1 MNNLRGIL
9 LMVASM
15 AGFAVEDAFIKSAA
29 ATVPVGQILILLGLG
44 GTLIFGTLA
53 RMQGARLVT
62 RAVLL
67 RPVLLRNAAEMFG
80 TMTFVSAI
88 ALAPLSTV
96 SAILQAT
103 PLAVTLGAALFL
115 GAKVGWRRWT
125 AILTGFAGVLI
136 IVRPGAHGLDV
147 GAILAVAGV
156 FLLAAR
162 DLATRATPAT
172 VPSTVI
178 ATYGFASVIPAGII
192 LLTFSGGALVPEPR
206 AMLFIAGALT
216 IGVFAYYAIIA
227 AMRVGEIAVVTSFRY
242 SRLLFAVAIGMVFFG
257 ERPDALTF
265 VGAGLV
271 IGSGLYTL
279 LREARLARLQRTL
292 PSEAPGG

>member
-216 IGVFAYYAIIA
+216 VGVFAYYGIIA
-227 AMRVGEIAVVTSFRY
+227 AMRVGEIAVVTPFRY
-242 SRLLFAVAIGMVFFG
+242 SRLLFAVAIGVVFFG

>member
-15 AGFAVEDAFIKSAA
+15 AGFAVEDSFIKAAA
-29 ATVPVGQILILLGLG
+29 ATVPTGQILIILGIG

-53 RMQGARLVT
+53 RLQGAPLFT

-67 RPVLLRNAAEMFG
+67 RPVILRNTAEMFG
-80 TMTFVSAI
+80 TMAFVSAI
-88 ALAPLSTV
+88 ASAPLSTV

-125 AILTGFAGVLI
+125 AILVGFAGVLL
-136 IVRPGAHGLDV
+136 IVRPGAHGIET
-147 GAILAVAGV
+147 GAILAVLGV

-178 ATYGFASVIPAGII
+178 ATYGFASVIPAGVI
-192 LLTFSGGALVPEPR
+192 LLSFSGGALVPEPQ
-206 AMLFIAGALT
+206 AMLFLACALT
-216 IGVFAYYAIIA
+216 VGVFAYYAIIA
-227 AMRVGEIAVVTSFRY
+227 AMRVGEIAVVTPFRY
-242 SRLLFAVAIGMVFFG
+242 SRLLFAVAIGVTVFG

-265 VGAGLV
+265 AGAALV

-279 LREARLARLQRTL
+279 LREARLARVQRTL
-292 PSEAPGG
+292 PPDAPGG